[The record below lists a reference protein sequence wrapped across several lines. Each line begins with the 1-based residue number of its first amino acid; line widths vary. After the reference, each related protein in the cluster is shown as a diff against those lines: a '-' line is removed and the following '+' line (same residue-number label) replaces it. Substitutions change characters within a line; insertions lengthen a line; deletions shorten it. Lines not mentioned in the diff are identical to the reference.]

1 MRRQNTMTMG
11 RSENVASVVEK
22 TQCKC
27 MIQTHM
33 AHTGQQMN
41 KYTTVRS
48 TLSLLNVLDCDSYSP
63 IQPLLYRN
71 IKSNFKLVSS
81 KMANCSENVYMT

>member
-1 MRRQNTMTMG
+1 MTMG
-11 RSENVASVVEK
+11 RSENVASVVGK
-22 TQCKC
+22 TQYKC

-33 AHTGQQMN
+33 AHTGQQLN

-48 TLSLLNVLDCDSYSP
+48 TLSLLNVFVCGSHSP
-63 IQPLLYRN
+63 IQPLLYRK
-71 IKSNFKLVSS
+71 IKSNFKLVLS